1 MKKIILTLSLIV
13 TFFIISDASFGQ
25 QKGNGQQAKYVFL
38 FIGDGMSQSHVSL
51 AEAYLA
57 TQRGVIGNDF
67 VSFSKFPTVSLV
79 STFSLNSYITDS
91 AAAGTALSTGSK
103 TDNGMLGVDPYGNKF
118 KSITYKIH
126 EKGVPVGIISTV
138 TLDHATPAAYYANS
152 NKRGDYYDIAL
163 QLPNTGFEFFGG
175 GGFINPTGKEKNM
188 PDVYKIIGD
197 KGYKIAR
204 GVSEMKT
211 VKKGEKV
218 LMLQQAG
225 KDGELPF
232 AIDRKEGDLALKD
245 VVSAAIEHLYSKK
258 GFFIMAEG
266 GKIDWAAH
274 SNDGKADILE
284 VLDFADAVEVAYQF
298 YLKHPGET
306 LILVTA
312 DHDTGG
318 LSLGSTKGYT
328 LNLKALDS
336 QNSSTAVS
344 KDSTEAYL
352 ALNKKAFVGWTTTSH
367 SGIAVPLYTIGT
379 GSGNFNGRIDNTDI
393 PKLILK
399 SMRIPF

>member
-1 MKKIILTLSLIV
+1 MKKIILSLYLVITLV
-13 TFFIISDASFGQ
+13 FISNTTFGQ
-25 QKGNGQQAKYVFL
+25 HKSISQKAKYVFV

-57 TQRGVIGNDF
+57 TQRGVIGNDLL
-67 VSFSKFPTVSLV
+67 SFSKFPVISLV

-91 AAAGTALSTGSK
+91 AASGTALSTGSK
-103 TDNGMLGVDPYGNKF
+103 TDNGMLGVDPKGNKF

-126 EKGVPVGIISTV
+126 EKGIPIGIISTV

-152 NKRGDYYDIAL
+152 GKRGDYYDIAL
-163 QLPNTGFEFFGG
+163 QLPQTGFEFFGG

-188 PDVYKIIGD
+188 PEIYKIIAD

-204 GVSEMKT
+204 GVTEMKS

-218 LMLQQAG
+218 IMLQPDG
-225 KDGELPF
+225 KEGELPF
-232 AIDRKEGDLALKD
+232 AIDRKEGDLMLKD

-274 SNDGKADILE
+274 SNDGKTDILE

-298 YLKHPGET
+298 YLKHPKET

-336 QNSSTAVS
+336 QSGSMAVY
-344 KDSTEAYL
+344 KDSTEAYRD
-352 ALNKKAFVGWTTTSH
+352 LNKKAFIGWTSTSH
-367 SGIAVPLYTIGT
+367 SGITVPLYSIGT
-379 GSGNFNGRIDNTDI
+379 GSINFNGRIDNTDI

-399 SMRIPF
+399 SMNIPF